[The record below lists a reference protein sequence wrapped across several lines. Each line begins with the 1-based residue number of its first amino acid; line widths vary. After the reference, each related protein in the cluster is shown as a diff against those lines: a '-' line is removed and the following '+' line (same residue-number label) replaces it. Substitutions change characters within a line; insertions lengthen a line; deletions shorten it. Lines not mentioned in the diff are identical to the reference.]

1 MNLFS
6 DKACYPRHV
15 TQYLFS
21 SLGGSTRGRSVQ
33 ASSSTTLLKDC
44 SFELYQ
50 SVTDLPDTWTDFAQ
64 SRNSFLDIPF
74 LTALEKS
81 PPIGVEN
88 RYVLLK
94 RKNRV
99 VGVVLL
105 QLIEYRLKETLKNL
119 APEEVKTWRQRLS
132 YRVASVMNFRLL
144 VVGNLLLS
152 GEHAFLFDES
162 LLSRSQGIDL
172 LLESLPKIR
181 RQIEIENGYRLSGV
195 LVKDLEEPLLAN
207 QRKGLMHQVTFQ
219 PNMSMDLPKDW
230 KSKADYLA
238 DLQSKYRVRARR
250 AFKKAKDIQI
260 REWTLEEIQ
269 NNKEQ
274 LHNLYQA
281 VADKATFNM
290 LHLGVDYLPTMKQEL
305 ADSFRFF
312 GYENS
317 TGELL
322 GFCTLI
328 QNGEAYDAHFLGLE
342 DTSNK
347 AYQLYLNMLFDMLG
361 QAINRSDI
369 TSIVFG
375 RTALEIKSSIGA
387 LPQDMYCYIK
397 HFNPVFNLVIG
408 WLIRKYDPVEE
419 WLPRHPF
426 KTPQLEVA
434 NRF

>member
-21 SLGGSTRGRSVQ
+21 SLRVGTRGKSVQ
-33 ASSSTTLLKDC
+33 RSQSTALFKDYA
-44 SFELYQ
+44 FELYR
-50 SVTDLPDTWTDFAQ
+50 SVADLPDTWTDLVQ
-64 SRNSFLDIPF
+64 SKNSFLDIPF

-94 RKNRV
+94 RKNRT

-119 APEEVKTWRQRLS
+119 AAEEVKTWRQKLS
-132 YRVASVMNFRLL
+132 YQVASVMNFRLL

-152 GEHAFLFDES
+152 GEHAFLFDEA
-162 LLSRSQGIDL
+162 LFDRSQGIDFL
-172 LLESLPKIR
+172 LKSLPQIR
-181 RQIEIENGYRLSGV
+181 SQIEAENGYRLSGV
-195 LVKDLEEPLLAN
+195 LVKDLESPLQIG
-207 QRKGLMHQVTFQ
+207 QRNGLMHQVTFQ
-219 PNMSMDLPKDW
+219 PNMSMDLRREW

-250 AFKKAKDIQI
+250 AFKKATAIQI

-269 NNKEQ
+269 SKKTQ
-274 LHNLYQA
+274 LHDLYQA

-290 LHLGVDYLPTMKQEL
+290 LHLGVDYLPTLKEEL
-305 ADSFRFF
+305 GANFRFF
-312 GYENS
+312 GYENKA
-317 TGELL
+317 GELL

-328 QNGEAYDAHFLGLE
+328 QNGETYDAHFLGLE
-342 DTSNK
+342 EKSNR

-361 QAINRSDI
+361 QAITRSDI
-369 TSIVFG
+369 TSIIFG

-387 LPQDMYCYIK
+387 LPQNMYCYIK
-397 HFNPVFNLVIG
+397 HFNPVFNLIIG
-408 WLIRKYDPVEE
+408 WLIKRYDPVEE

-426 KTPQLEVA
+426 KAPQLEVA
-434 NRF
+434 AKN